1 LNLSKVLAGRILSHS
16 NDSGKTGKP
25 VIIIAITGIAL
36 GVLAMLLSVMIVTG
50 FRNEISGKVTGFM
63 SHMRI
68 HKFDSNNSFEDV
80 PISKNAAFISSVKSI
95 DGIKSIQPY
104 AYKAGILKTK
114 EEIQGI
120 VLKGID
126 KDFDKSFF
134 SEKMTEG
141 TLPNLND
148 SSNQQVAIS
157 KTLAEKLK
165 LKVGDSFLVFFI
177 QQDKKVRK
185 LIVKG
190 IYNTGLNEDFD
201 NIYILCNLDLIRKI
215 NNWKKDEI
223 GGYEVNITSL
233 DLLDKVSKE
242 VYQRV
247 DYQTNVQT
255 IRDIY
260 PQIFNWLDL
269 QNLNVIVIITLISM
283 VAGITMISTLLIL
296 VLENSRQIGLLKAL
310 GAEDKLINI
319 TFRKVASSI
328 LLRGMLWGNI
338 LGLGIAFLQ
347 WKFHFIGLDESSYYI
362 TSVPVNFTLSGI
374 AIINLTTYV
383 ICMLMLLIPGKII
396 SKINPIKVLRFD

>member
-1 LNLSKVLAGRILSHS
+1 
-16 NDSGKTGKP
+16 
-25 VIIIAITGIAL
+25 
-36 GVLAMLLSVMIVTG
+36 
-50 FRNEISGKVTGFM
+50 
-63 SHMRI
+63 MRI

-95 DGIKSIQPY
+95 EGIKSIQPY

-134 SEKMTEG
+134 SEKMTAG
-141 TLPNLND
+141 KFPDLND
-148 SSNQQVAIS
+148 STNQQVAIS
-157 KTLAEKLK
+157 KTLSEKLN

-185 LIVKG
+185 LIVSG

-215 NNWKKDEI
+215 NNWEKDEI
-223 GGYEVNITSL
+223 GGYEVNLSSL

-269 QNLNVIVIITLISM
+269 QNLNVIVIITLISL

-319 TFRKVASSI
+319 TFRKVAASI
-328 LLRGMLWGNI
+328 LLRGMMWGNI
-338 LGLGIAFLQ
+338 LGLGLAFLQ

-362 TSVPVNFTLSGI
+362 SSVPVNFTLSGI
-374 AIINLTTYV
+374 AIINITTYV

>member
-1 LNLSKVLAGRILSHS
+1 MNLSKVLAGRILSHS

-25 VIIIAITGIAL
+25 VIVIAITGIAL

-50 FRNEISGKVTGFM
+50 FRNEISSKVTGFM

-95 DGIKSIQPY
+95 EGIKSIQPY

-134 SEKMTEG
+134 SEKMTAG
-141 TLPNLND
+141 KFPDLND
-148 SSNQQVAIS
+148 STNQQVAIS
-157 KTLAEKLK
+157 KTLSGKLN

-185 LIVKG
+185 LIVSG

-215 NNWKKDEI
+215 NNWEKDEI
-223 GGYEVNITSL
+223 GGYEVNLSSL

-269 QNLNVIVIITLISM
+269 QNLNVIVIITLISL

-319 TFRKVASSI
+319 TFRKVAASI
-328 LLRGMLWGNI
+328 LLRGMMWGNI
-338 LGLGIAFLQ
+338 LGLGLAFLQ
-347 WKFHFIGLDESSYYI
+347 WKFHLIGLDESSYYI
-362 TSVPVNFTLSGI
+362 SSVPVNFTLSGI
-374 AIINLTTYV
+374 AIINITTYV

>member
-1 LNLSKVLAGRILSHS
+1 MNLSKVLARRILSHT

-50 FRNEISGKVTGFM
+50 FRNEISDKVTGFM

-68 HKFDSNNSFEDV
+68 HKFDSNNSFEDI
-80 PISKNAAFISSVKSI
+80 PMSKKTAFISSLKSI
-95 DGIKSIQPY
+95 EGIKSIQPY

-114 EEIQGI
+114 DEIQGI

-126 KDFDKSFF
+126 SDFDKSFF
-134 SEKMTEG
+134 VEKMVEG
-141 TLPNLND
+141 KFPDLSD
-148 SSNQQVAIS
+148 SSNQQIAIS

-165 LKVGDSFLVFFI
+165 LKIGDSFLVFFI

-185 LIVKG
+185 LIVTG
-190 IYNTGLNEDFD
+190 IYNTGLSEDFD
-201 NIYILCNLDLIRKI
+201 NLYILCNLALIRKI
-215 NNWKKDEI
+215 NSWKADEI
-223 GGYEVNITSL
+223 GGYEVNLNNISQ
-233 DLLDKVSKE
+233 LDKVSKE
-242 VYQRV
+242 IYQRV

-310 GAEDKLINI
+310 GAEDKLINK

-338 LGLGIAFLQ
+338 LGLGLAYIQ
-347 WKFHFIGLDESSYYI
+347 WKFHLIKLDETSYYI
-362 TSVPVNFTLSGI
+362 SSVPINFTTLGI
-374 AIINLTTYV
+374 LIINITTYL

>member
-1 LNLSKVLAGRILSHS
+1 MNLSKLLAGRILSHTG
-16 NDSGKTGKP
+16 DSGKTGKP
-25 VIIIAITGIAL
+25 VIVIAITGIAL

-68 HKFDSNNSFEDV
+68 HKFDSNNSFEDI
-80 PISKNAAFISSVKSI
+80 PLSKNAAFISSIKSI
-95 DGIKSIQPY
+95 NGIKNIQPY

-126 KDFDKSFF
+126 SDFDKSFF
-134 SEKMTEG
+134 SKKLIAG
-141 TLPNLND
+141 KFPDLAD
-148 SSNQQVAIS
+148 SSNRQVAIS
-157 KTLAEKLK
+157 KTLSEKLN

-185 LIVKG
+185 LDVTG

-201 NIYILCNLDLIRKI
+201 NIYIICNIALIRKI
-215 NNWKKDEI
+215 NNWKADEI
-223 GGYEVNITSL
+223 GGYEVNINNL
-233 DLLDKVSKE
+233 DELDNVSKE
-242 VYQRV
+242 IYQRV

-269 QNLNVIVIITLISM
+269 QNLNVLVIITLISL

-319 TFRKVASSI
+319 TFRKVAASI

-338 LGLGIAFLQ
+338 LGLGFAFLQ

-362 TSVPVNFTLSGI
+362 SSVPINFTISGI
-374 AIINLTTYV
+374 LIINLATYTV
-383 ICMLMLLIPGKII
+383 CMLMLLIPGKII

>member
-25 VIIIAITGIAL
+25 VIVIAIIGIAL

-95 DGIKSIQPY
+95 EGIKSIQPY

-134 SEKMTEG
+134 SEKMTAG
-141 TLPNLND
+141 KFPDLND
-148 SSNQQVAIS
+148 STNQQVAIS
-157 KTLAEKLK
+157 KTLSEKLN

-185 LIVKG
+185 LIVSG

-215 NNWKKDEI
+215 NNWEKDEI
-223 GGYEVNITSL
+223 GGYEVNLSSL

-269 QNLNVIVIITLISM
+269 QNLNVIVIITLISL

-319 TFRKVASSI
+319 TFRKVAASI
-328 LLRGMLWGNI
+328 LLRGMMWGNI
-338 LGLGIAFLQ
+338 LGLGLAFLQ

-362 TSVPVNFTLSGI
+362 SSVPVNFTLSGI
-374 AIINLTTYV
+374 AIINITTYV

>member
-1 LNLSKVLAGRILSHS
+1 MNLSKVLAGRILSHS

-25 VIIIAITGIAL
+25 VIVIAIIGIAL

-95 DGIKSIQPY
+95 EGIKSIQPY

-134 SEKMTEG
+134 SEKMTAG
-141 TLPNLND
+141 KFPDLND
-148 SSNQQVAIS
+148 STNQQVAIS
-157 KTLAEKLK
+157 KTLSEKLN

-185 LIVKG
+185 LIVSG

-215 NNWKKDEI
+215 NNWEKDEI
-223 GGYEVNITSL
+223 GGYEVNLSSL

-269 QNLNVIVIITLISM
+269 QNLNVIVIITLISL

-319 TFRKVASSI
+319 TFRKVAASI
-328 LLRGMLWGNI
+328 LLRGMMWGNI
-338 LGLGIAFLQ
+338 LGLGLAFLQ

-362 TSVPVNFTLSGI
+362 SSVPVNFTLSGI
-374 AIINLTTYV
+374 AIINITTYV

>member
-1 LNLSKVLAGRILSHS
+1 MNLSKVLAGRILSHS

-215 NNWKKDEI
+215 NNWEKDEI

>member
-1 LNLSKVLAGRILSHS
+1 MNLSKVLAGRILSHS

-95 DGIKSIQPY
+95 EGIKSIQPY

-134 SEKMTEG
+134 SEKMTAG
-141 TLPNLND
+141 TFPDLID

-215 NNWKKDEI
+215 NNWEKDEI

-233 DLLDKVSKE
+233 DILDKVSKE

-310 GAEDKLINI
+310 GAEDKLINV
-319 TFRKVASSI
+319 TFRKVAASI

-347 WKFHFIGLDESSYYI
+347 WKFHFIRLDESSYYI
-362 TSVPVNFTLSGI
+362 SSVPVNFTIPGI

-383 ICMLMLLIPGKII
+383 ICMLMLMIPGKII

>member
-1 LNLSKVLAGRILSHS
+1 MNLSKVLAGRILSHT

-50 FRNEISGKVTGFM
+50 FRNEISDKVTGFM

-68 HKFDSNNSFEDV
+68 HKFDSNNSFEDI
-80 PISKNAAFISSVKSI
+80 PISKKTAFISSLKSI
-95 DGIKSIQPY
+95 EGIKSIQPY

-126 KDFDKSFF
+126 SDFDKSFF
-134 SEKMTEG
+134 VEKMVEG
-141 TLPNLND
+141 KFPDLSD
-148 SSNQQVAIS
+148 SSNQQIAIS
-157 KTLAEKLK
+157 KTLAEKLN

-185 LIVKG
+185 LIVTG
-190 IYNTGLNEDFD
+190 IYNTGLSEDFD
-201 NIYILCNLDLIRKI
+201 NLYILCNLALIRKI
-215 NNWKKDEI
+215 NNWKADEI
-223 GGYEVNITSL
+223 GGYEVNLNNISQL
-233 DLLDKVSKE
+233 DEVSKE
-242 VYQRV
+242 IYQRV

-310 GAEDKLINI
+310 GAEDKLINK

-338 LGLGIAFLQ
+338 LGLGLAYIQ
-347 WKFHFIGLDESSYYI
+347 WKFHLIKLDETSYYI
-362 TSVPVNFTLSGI
+362 SSVPINFTALGI
-374 AIINLTTYV
+374 LIINITTYLV
-383 ICMLMLLIPGKII
+383 CMLMLLIPGKII

>member
-25 VIIIAITGIAL
+25 VIVIAIIGIAL

-50 FRNEISGKVTGFM
+50 FRNEISSKVTGFM

-95 DGIKSIQPY
+95 EGIKSIQPY

-134 SEKMTEG
+134 SEKMTAG
-141 TLPNLND
+141 KFPDLND
-148 SSNQQVAIS
+148 STNQQVAIS
-157 KTLAEKLK
+157 KTLSGKLN

-185 LIVKG
+185 LIVSG

-215 NNWKKDEI
+215 NNWEKDEI
-223 GGYEVNITSL
+223 GGYEVNLSSL

-269 QNLNVIVIITLISM
+269 QNLNVIVIITLISL

-319 TFRKVASSI
+319 TFRKVAASI
-328 LLRGMLWGNI
+328 LLRGMMWGNI
-338 LGLGIAFLQ
+338 LGLGLAFLQ
-347 WKFHFIGLDESSYYI
+347 WKFHLIGLDESSYYI
-362 TSVPVNFTLSGI
+362 SSVPVNFTLSGI
-374 AIINLTTYV
+374 AIINITTYV

>member
-1 LNLSKVLAGRILSHS
+1 MNLSKVLAGRILSHS

>member
-1 LNLSKVLAGRILSHS
+1 MSHS

-25 VIIIAITGIAL
+25 VIVIAITGIAL

-50 FRNEISGKVTGFM
+50 FRNEISSKVTGFM

-95 DGIKSIQPY
+95 EGIKSIQPY

-134 SEKMTEG
+134 SEKMTAG
-141 TLPNLND
+141 KFPDLND
-148 SSNQQVAIS
+148 STNQQVAIS
-157 KTLAEKLK
+157 KTLSGKLN

-185 LIVKG
+185 LIVSG

-215 NNWKKDEI
+215 NNWEKDEI
-223 GGYEVNITSL
+223 GGYEVNLSSL

-269 QNLNVIVIITLISM
+269 QNLNVIVIITLISL

-319 TFRKVASSI
+319 TFRKVAASI
-328 LLRGMLWGNI
+328 LLRGMMWGNI
-338 LGLGIAFLQ
+338 LGLGLAFLQ
-347 WKFHFIGLDESSYYI
+347 WKFHLIGLDESSYYI
-362 TSVPVNFTLSGI
+362 SSVPVNFTLSGI
-374 AIINLTTYV
+374 AIINITTYV

>member
-1 LNLSKVLAGRILSHS
+1 MNLSKVLAGRILSHS

-50 FRNEISGKVTGFM
+50 FRNEISEKVTGFM

-80 PISKNAAFISSVKSI
+80 PLSKNAAFISSIKNI
-95 DGIKSIQPY
+95 DGIKNIQPY

-126 KDFDKSFF
+126 SDFDKSFF
-134 SEKMTEG
+134 NEKIIAG
-141 TLPNLND
+141 KFPNLAD
-148 SSNQQVAIS
+148 SSNRQVAIS
-157 KTLAEKLK
+157 KTLAEKLN

-185 LIVKG
+185 LNVAG

-201 NIYILCNLDLIRKI
+201 NIYILCNLALIRKV
-215 NNWKKDEI
+215 NNWKEDEI
-223 GGYEVNITSL
+223 GGYEVNLNNL
-233 DLLDKVSKE
+233 DELDKVSKE
-242 VYQRV
+242 IYQRV

-310 GAEDKLINI
+310 GAEDKLINV
-319 TFRKVASSI
+319 TFRKVAASI

-338 LGLGIAFLQ
+338 LGLGFAFLQ
-347 WKFHFIGLDESSYYI
+347 WKFHLIGLDESSYYI
-362 TSVPVNFTLSGI
+362 SSVPVNFTISGI
-374 AIINLTTYV
+374 LLINITTYFF
-383 ICMLMLLIPGKII
+383 CMLMLLIPGKII

>member
-215 NNWKKDEI
+215 NNWEKDEI